1 MGSQGVNKASQ
12 ERMSQGGPSPLS
24 EAIVDLPSSLLPLPL
39 ATLCGESN
47 KAMAETWFSV
57 PLHVD
62 FLLHVQ

>member
-1 MGSQGVNKASQ
+1 
-12 ERMSQGGPSPLS
+12 MSQGGPSPLS